1 MSNNDSEFCEYKRCQ
16 RNYVLTYT
24 DENGMKRRVC
34 MIHWESFCDGEINLK
49 DTTVYRKRKRGF
61 R

>member
-1 MSNNDSEFCEYKRCQ
+1 MNDEQNICEYKGCE

-34 MIHWESFCDGEINLK
+34 MIDWNLFCDGKINLR
-49 DTTVYRKRKRGF
+49 DTTIYKPRKRARK
-61 R
+61 